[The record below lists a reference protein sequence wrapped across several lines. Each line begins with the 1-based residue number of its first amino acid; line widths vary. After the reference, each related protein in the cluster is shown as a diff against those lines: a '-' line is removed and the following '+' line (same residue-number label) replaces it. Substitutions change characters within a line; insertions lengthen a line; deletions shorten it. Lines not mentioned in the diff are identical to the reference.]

1 MIDYYL
7 QNKKK
12 QGYSEFEITKKREA
26 LENVL
31 VPYSERE
38 NKKMLRDCGFKGIE
52 TLFRWVNFA
61 TFIAMKE

>member
-7 QNKKK
+7 QSKKK

-31 VPYSERE
+31 IPYSEQE
-38 NKKMLRDCGFKGIE
+38 NKKMLKDCGFSHIE

-61 TFIAMKE
+61 TFIAMK